1 MKIEGS
7 YSFNAPRRVVWDALM
22 SPDVMA
28 SCIPGC
34 QTLNPTGD
42 GAYELDLKVGVAA
55 VRGTYKGAVSILDV
69 VEQESYTMV
78 VEGRGMMGGVKGEGT
93 IRLTESGDA
102 TEVEFEGEAQ
112 VTGMVARVG
121 QRLLGNT
128 SKMLINQF
136 FDCLKSGAESR

>member
-1 MKIEGS
+1 
-7 YSFNAPRRVVWDALM
+7 M

-42 GAYELDLKVGVAA
+42 GAYELELKAGVAA
-55 VRGTYKGAVSILDV
+55 VRGTYKGTVSIVDV
-69 VEQESYTMV
+69 VDQESYRMV
-78 VEGRGMMGGVKGEGT
+78 VEGRGMMGGIKGEGS
-93 IRLTESGDA
+93 IRLTESGAA
-102 TEVEFEGEAQ
+102 TEVEFEGDAR

-128 SKMLINQF
+128 SKLLINQF